1 MSKRAMRGSRSAA
14 NNVLAVRM
22 VLSVA
27 TIVLGI
33 IVIARMLAFWSGGL
47 AILPGLVLGAAMI
60 ALGVHR
66 VMLILRVRR
75 MT

>member
-1 MSKRAMRGSRSAA
+1 M
-14 NNVLAVRM
+14 LFVRM

-27 TIVLGI
+27 TILLGI
-33 IVIARMLAFWSGGL
+33 IVVARMLVYWNSGF

-60 ALGVHR
+60 ALGAHR
-66 VMLILRVRR
+66 IMLILRVRR

>member
-1 MSKRAMRGSRSAA
+1 M
-14 NNVLAVRM
+14 LYVRM

-27 TIVLGI
+27 MILLGI
-33 IVIARMLAFWSGGL
+33 AVIARMLVFWSAGL

-60 ALGVHR
+60 ALGAHR